1 MEMLLRQFL
10 STSVPEYQRSS
21 LHFQSDQDQYQQAS
35 TGFHARNPALLLQ
48 AWKQN
53 ILEYLNQST
62 SVPSSKLPGSST
74 RDLLQPK
81 SEGWFT
87 KAALLL
93 NTQSSVLTPK
103 PQKLDFKQGFTKL
116 RKCISSRQRVPVP
129 VQGEAESGADSHVR
143 QGALHKLAEGPT
155 PQFPS
160 TRDVVVR
167 FVKRLPRMITL

>member
-1 MEMLLRQFL
+1 M
-10 STSVPEYQRSS
+10 VPY
-21 LHFQSDQDQYQQAS
+21 FQAS
-35 TGFHARNPALLLQ
+35 TGFYARNPALLLQ

-62 SVPSSKLPGSST
+62 SVPSSKLPGS
-74 RDLLQPK
+74 RFQHQGLDLLQPK